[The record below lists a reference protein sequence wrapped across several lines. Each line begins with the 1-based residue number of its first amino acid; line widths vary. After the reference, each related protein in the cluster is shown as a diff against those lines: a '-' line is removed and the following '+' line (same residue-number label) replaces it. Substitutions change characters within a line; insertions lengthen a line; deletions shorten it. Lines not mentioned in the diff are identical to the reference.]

1 MSPTIHGTIVH
12 RRRITEA
19 SPGAPGARSALTHAE
34 PEIAHQ
40 RPHNG
45 PETRFRDLSPPATST
60 RSTPQPDFSVPHP
73 VMIGLPDEPTIIP
86 TGTGWRSGSGREGG
100 HAASSR
106 GAEERGG
113 AFSQVVVAGWIE
125 AADGFSVTTFSR

>member
-1 MSPTIHGTIVH
+1 
-12 RRRITEA
+12 
-19 SPGAPGARSALTHAE
+19 
-34 PEIAHQ
+34 
-40 RPHNG
+40 
-45 PETRFRDLSPPATST
+45 
-60 RSTPQPDFSVPHP
+60 
-73 VMIGLPDEPTIIP
+73 MIGLPDEPTIIP

-100 HAASSR
+100 HAALSR